1 MLTLTEAEVTHQ
13 PQNLCKPVNV
23 CNILFLFSTV
33 RILKKKN
40 SLTELLL
47 QHCKIDAD
55 SCDALADALSTN
67 STLQKLSLAH
77 NPIKERGFI
86 ALANMLKVN
95 ESLEILNL
103 LGCVAGV
110 VGIKNIIVAL
120 QFNANLQ
127 RLLLPYEH
135 IAAINSIDTE
145 GAVKSRVKWCP
156 LKYSED
162 CIDLN
167 SQSNIDTEA
176 LGENNCICYNM
187 RAPKFVIKDFCIL

>member
-1 MLTLTEAEVTHQ
+1 M
-13 PQNLCKPVNV
+13 NV

-55 SCDALADALSTN
+55 SSDALADALSTN

-95 ESLEILNL
+95 KNLEILDL
-103 LGCVAGV
+103 FGCVAGV

-135 IAAINSIDTE
+135 IAANIDTE
-145 GAVKSRVKWCP
+145 GAAKSRVKWCP

-176 LGENNCICYNM
+176 LGKNNCICYNM